1 MLTTRPA
8 RPLEPCFNTK
18 LLDDSDKDNDHV
30 RHRAIT
36 TPTPNFCLSTIRVV
50 PDNPPHQ
57 GPVTTLMLKVERT
70 FLAFG

>member
-18 LLDDSDKDNDHV
+18 LLDDSDNDHV
-30 RHRAIT
+30 RPRALTAPI
-36 TPTPNFCLSTIRVV
+36 PNFCLSTIRVA

-57 GPVTTLMLKVERT
+57 GPVATLMLKVEST